1 MTDTPIAEQAEA
13 AAAANL
19 PAQRD
24 ESDITEAEL
33 AAEIATAEAGRDAV
47 LAEEHARDLAE
58 LLAANGYATEDVTD
72 TIFNVSDPEG
82 HYLYTLTISRTPGY

>member
-13 AAAANL
+13 ATANL

-47 LAEEHARDLAE
+47 LAEERARDLAE
-58 LLAANGYATEDVTD
+58 LLAANGYATDDVTA

-82 HYLYTLTISRTPGY
+82 RYLYTLTISRTPGY